1 MAETQADTAAP
12 PDRGNRLR
20 FISATTTTFKSAGPI
35 ARLRAG
41 WSRLR
46 YLLGRPLTP
55 YYLILGATLL
65 LVVLGLVMV
74 FSSSQI
80 LVMQRHL
87 PISFFFRKQL
97 LAVLLGVVPLVLLA
111 RAPVRLLR
119 ALVYP
124 LLIGVIVALVLVAIP
139 GIGVKVNGSRNWL
152 DLGFFQAQPSE
163 FAKLALLF
171 WGADL
176 LARKQRT
183 RMLEQWKHLLV
194 PLVPGTLLLMMLIM
208 LGGDMGT
215 TMILIAMLFGLL
227 WMVGAP
233 FRLFGAALGIAVVTC
248 TALIITVPHRL
259 GRIGCIGVTK
269 PDPNLDCFQALH
281 GLYAF
286 ANGGLFGSG
295 LGAGLEKW
303 GQLPEA
309 HTDFIFAATGEELG
323 LVGTLSV
330 IGLFAALGYAGIR
343 VALGTKDPFVRYVAG
358 AATTWI
364 MAQAMINLGSV
375 LGLLPIAG
383 VPLPLFSYGGSA
395 MLSAMCAIGVLLG
408 FARNSPAA
416 RAALAARPPRST
428 RSANSRFRL
437 ARVLPRR
444 RTTAR
449 PAERPVRRE
458 R

>member
-1 MAETQADTAAP
+1 MAGEGKAATAAP
-12 PDRGNRLR
+12 PERTGSRLR
-20 FISATTTTFKSAGPI
+20 LISATTTTFKSAGPI
-35 ARLRAG
+35 ARLRAF
-41 WSRLR
+41 RDRAR
-46 YLLGRPLTP
+46 YTLGRPLTP
-55 YYLILGATLL
+55 YYLILGSTLL

-87 PISFFFRKQL
+87 PITFFFRKQL
-97 LAVLLGVVPLVLLA
+97 VAALLGLTLMVTLA
-111 RAPVRLLR
+111 RTPVRIQR

-124 LLIGVIVALVLVAIP
+124 ILIGVIGALMLVAIP
-139 GIGVKVNGSRNWL
+139 GIGMEVNGNRNWIN
-152 DLGFFQAQPSE
+152 LGFFQVQPSE
-163 FAKLALLF
+163 FAKLALVL

-176 LARKQRT
+176 LARKQKGK
-183 RMLEQWKHLLV
+183 LLDQWKHLLV
-194 PLVPGTLLLMMLIM
+194 PLVPGTVLLMLLIM

-215 TMILIAMLFGLL
+215 TMVLIAMLFGLL

-233 FRLFGAALGIAVVTC
+233 LRLFGATVGIAVVAC
-248 TALIITVPHRL
+248 TALVITVPHRL
-259 GRIGCIGVTK
+259 DRLGCVGVTK
-269 PDPNLDCFQALH
+269 PGPNLDCFQALH

-286 ANGGLFGSG
+286 AAGGPFGSG
-295 LGAGLEKW
+295 LGAGVEKW

-330 IGLFAALGYAGIR
+330 LGLFAALGYAGIR
-343 VALGTKDPFVRYVAG
+343 VAIGTKDPFVRYAAG

-364 MAQAMINLGSV
+364 MAQAMINLGSA

-395 MLSAMCAIGVLLG
+395 MLSAMCAIGVLLC
-408 FARNSPAA
+408 FARTTPGAK
-416 RAALAARPPRST
+416 AALAARSK
-428 RSANSRFRL
+428 NSRSRGLL

-449 PAERPVRRE
+449 PAPRPARRE

>member
-1 MAETQADTAAP
+1 MAGEGKAGTAAP
-12 PDRGNRLR
+12 PERSSRLQL
-20 FISATTTTFKSAGPI
+20 ISATTTTFKSAGPVTR
-35 ARLRAG
+35 ARALRA
-41 WSRLR
+41 RFR
-46 YLLGRPLTP
+46 YLLDRPLTP
-55 YYLILGATLL
+55 YYLILGATLF

-87 PISFFFRKQL
+87 PITFFFRKQL
-97 LAVLLGVVPLVLLA
+97 VAVLLGAVLLVLFA
-111 RAPVRLLR
+111 RMPVRLQR

-124 LLIGVIVALVLVAIP
+124 LLCGVIGALVLVAIP
-139 GIGVKVNGSRNWL
+139 GIGMKVNGNRNWIN
-152 DLGFFQAQPSE
+152 LGFFQVQPSE
-163 FAKLALLF
+163 FAKLALVL

-176 LARKQRT
+176 LARKQKT
-183 RMLEQWKHLLV
+183 HMLDQWKHLLV
-194 PLVPGTLLLMMLIM
+194 PLVPGTVVLMMLIM

-233 FRLFGAALGIAVVTC
+233 LRLFGATLGIAVVAC

-259 GRIGCIGVTK
+259 DRLACIGVTK
-269 PDPNLDCFQALH
+269 PDPNLNCFQALH

-286 ANGGLFGSG
+286 AAGGPFGSG
-295 LGAGLEKW
+295 LGAGVEKW

-330 IGLFAALGYAGIR
+330 LGLFAALGYAGIR
-343 VALGTKDPFVRYVAG
+343 VAIGTKDPFVRYAAG
-358 AATTWI
+358 AVTTWI
-364 MAQAMINLGSV
+364 MAQAMVNLGSA

-395 MLSAMCAIGVLLG
+395 MLSAMCAIGVLLC
-408 FARNSPAA
+408 FARSSPAA
-416 RAALAARPPRST
+416 KAALAARS
-428 RSANSRFRL
+428 SNSRTRTRL

-449 PAERPVRRE
+449 PAPRPPRRE

>member
-1 MAETQADTAAP
+1 MSGEGKAGTAAP
-12 PDRGNRLR
+12 PERGSARLQL
-20 FISATTTTFKSAGPI
+20 ISATTTTFKAATPVT
-35 ARLRAG
+35 RLRA
-41 WSRLR
+41 LR
-46 YLLGRPLTP
+46 ARVRWMLERPLTP
-55 YYLILGATLL
+55 YYLILGSTML

-80 LVMQRHL
+80 LVMEHHL
-87 PISFFFRKQL
+87 PITFFFRKQL
-97 LAVLLGVVPLVLLA
+97 VATMLGTVMLVLLA
-111 RAPVRLLR
+111 RTPVKALRLL
-119 ALVYP
+119 AYP
-124 LLIGVIVALVLVAIP
+124 LLLAVIAGMLLVAIP
-139 GIGVKVNGSRNWL
+139 GVGVMVNGNRNWL
-152 DLGFFQAQPSE
+152 SFGFFQVQPSE
-163 FAKLALLF
+163 FAKLALVL

-176 LARKQRT
+176 LARKHRT
-183 RMLEQWKHLLV
+183 HTLDQWKHLLV
-194 PLVPGTLLLMMLIM
+194 PLVPGTVLLMMLIM

-215 TMILIAMLFGLL
+215 TMVLVAMLFGLL

-233 FRLFGAALGIAVVTC
+233 LRLFAATLGIAVVAC

-259 GRIGCIGVTK
+259 DRLACIGVTK
-269 PDPNLDCFQALH
+269 PDPNINCFQALH

-286 ANGGLFGSG
+286 AAGGPFGSG
-295 LGAGLEKW
+295 LGAGVEKW

-330 IGLFAALGYAGIR
+330 LGLFAALGYAGIR
-343 VALGTKDPFVRYVAG
+343 VAIGTKDPFVRYAAG

-364 MAQAMINLGSV
+364 MAQAMVNLGSA

-395 MLSAMCAIGVLLG
+395 MLSALCAVGVLVS
-408 FARNSPAA
+408 FARSTPGAK
-416 RAALAARPPRST
+416 AALAARNPT
-428 RSANSRFRL
+428 RAGTFL
-437 ARVLPRR
+437 ARVVPRR

-449 PAERPVRRE
+449 KPAARPARRE

>member
-1 MAETQADTAAP
+1 M
-12 PDRGNRLR
+12 
-20 FISATTTTFKSAGPI
+20 
-35 ARLRAG
+35 ARLRAFRERFG
-41 WSRLR
+41 EALAK
-46 YLLGRPLTP
+46 PLTP
-55 YYLILGATLL
+55 YYLIVGSALL

-74 FSSSQI
+74 FSASQNTA
-80 LVMQRHL
+80 RDNGL
-87 PISFFFRKQL
+87 PIAFFLRKQMIAML
-97 LAVLLGVVPLVLLA
+97 LGAVLAVVLA
-111 RAPVRLLR
+111 RLPLRLHR

-124 LLIGVIVALVLVAIP
+124 LLLGVVAGLLLVAVP
-139 GIGVKVNGSRNWL
+139 GIGYQVNGNRNWISFGL
-152 DLGFFQAQPSE
+152 FQVQPSE
-163 FAKLALLF
+163 FAKLALVY

-176 LARKQRT
+176 LARKQKART
-183 RMLEQWKHLLV
+183 LDQWKHLLV
-194 PLVPGTLLLMMLIM
+194 PLVPGTVLLMLLIM

-215 TMILIAMLFGLL
+215 TMVLVAMLFGLL

-233 FRLFGAALGIAVVTC
+233 LRLFGATLGIAVVAC

-259 GRIGCIGVTK
+259 DRLACVGVTR
-269 PDPNLDCFQALH
+269 PDPNLNCFQALH

-286 ANGGLFGSG
+286 AAGGPFGSG
-295 LGAGLEKW
+295 LGAGVEKW

-330 IGLFAALGYAGIR
+330 LALFAALGYAGIR
-343 VALGTKDPFVRYVAG
+343 VALGTKDLFVRYAAG

-364 MAQAMINLGSV
+364 MAQAVVNLGSA

-395 MLSAMCAIGVLLG
+395 MLSAMCAVGVLIG
-408 FARNSPAA
+408 FARSSPAA
-416 RAALAARPPRST
+416 KAALAARSH
-428 RSANSRFRL
+428 NSRLRPRL

-449 PAERPVRRE
+449 TAPRPPRRE

>member
-1 MAETQADTAAP
+1 M
-12 PDRGNRLR
+12 
-20 FISATTTTFKSAGPI
+20 
-35 ARLRAG
+35 ARLAALRA
-41 WSRLR
+41 RIR
-46 YLLGRPLTP
+46 YLLERPLTP

-74 FSSSQI
+74 FSASQI

-87 PISFFFRKQL
+87 PITFFFRKQL
-97 LAVLLGVVPLVLLA
+97 VAALLGGAMMLVLS
-111 RAPVRLLR
+111 RMPTRVLR
-119 ALVYP
+119 VLVYP
-124 LLIGVIVALVLVAIP
+124 LLCVVVGALVLVAIP
-139 GIGVKVNGSRNWL
+139 GIGQQVNGNRNWIN
-152 DLGFFQAQPSE
+152 LGFFQIQPSE
-163 FAKLALLF
+163 FAKFGLVL

-176 LARKQRT
+176 LARKQKT
-183 RMLEQWKHLLV
+183 HMLDQWKHLLV
-194 PLVPGTLLLMMLIM
+194 PLVPGTLLMLMLIM

-233 FRLFGAALGIAVVTC
+233 LRLFGATLGVAVAAC

-259 GRIGCIGVTK
+259 DRLACIGVTK
-269 PDPNLDCFQALH
+269 PDPNLNCFQALH

-286 ANGGLFGSG
+286 AAGGPFGSG
-295 LGAGLEKW
+295 LGAGTEKW

-330 IGLFAALGYAGIR
+330 LGLFAALGYAGIR
-343 VALGTKDPFVRYVAG
+343 VAIGTKDPFVRYAAG

-364 MAQAMINLGSV
+364 MAQAMINLGSA

-395 MLSAMCAIGVLLG
+395 MLSALCAIGVLLC
-408 FARNSPAA
+408 FARSTPGAKK
-416 RAALAARPPRST
+416 ALAARSK
-428 RSANSRFRL
+428 NSRVRTGL
-437 ARVLPRR
+437 SRVLPRR

-449 PAERPVRRE
+449 PAPRPARRE

>member
-1 MAETQADTAAP
+1 MP
-12 PDRGNRLR
+12 PQGKLQV
-20 FISATTTTFKSAGPI
+20 ISATTTVFKSEGPLG
-35 ARLRAG
+35 RLKALRGRA
-41 WSRLR
+41 R
-46 YLLGRPLTP
+46 YLLARPLTP
-55 YYLILGATLL
+55 YYLILGSAML

-87 PISFFFRKQL
+87 PITFFFRKQL
-97 LAVLLGVVPLVLLA
+97 IAVLLGGALLMVLA
-111 RAPVRLLR
+111 RMPLKLMR

-124 LLIGVIVALVLVAIP
+124 LLCAVVGALLLVAIP
-139 GIGVKVNGSRNWL
+139 GIGMEVNGNRNWIN
-152 DLGFFQAQPSE
+152 LGFFQVQPSE
-163 FAKLALLF
+163 FAKLALVL

-176 LARKQRT
+176 LARKQRG
-183 RMLEQWKHLLV
+183 RLLDQWKHLLV
-194 PLVPGTLLLMMLIM
+194 PLVPGTLLLLMLIM
-208 LGGDMGT
+208 IGGDMGT

-233 FRLFGAALGIAVVTC
+233 LRLFGATLGIAVVSC

-259 GRIGCIGVTK
+259 DRLACIGVTK
-269 PDPNLDCFQALH
+269 PDPALNCFQALH
-281 GLYAF
+281 GLYAL
-286 ANGGLFGSG
+286 AAGGLFGSG
-295 LGAGLEKW
+295 LGAGVEKW

-330 IGLFAALGYAGIR
+330 LGLFAALGYAGIR
-343 VALGTKDPFVRYVAG
+343 VAIGTKDPFVRYAAG

-364 MAQAMINLGSV
+364 MAQAMINLGSA

-395 MLSAMCAIGVLLG
+395 MLSALCAIGVLLC
-408 FARNSPAA
+408 FARSSPGA
-416 RAALAARPPRST
+416 RAALAARSN
-428 RSANSRFRL
+428 NSRIRTRL

-449 PAERPVRRE
+449 PAPRPARRE

>member
-1 MAETQADTAAP
+1 MAGQGKGGTTAP
-12 PDRGNRLR
+12 SERGGSPLKL
-20 FISATTTTFKSAGPI
+20 ISATTTTFKSAGPV
-35 ARLRAG
+35 ARLQAFRG
-41 WSRLR
+41 RVR
-46 YLLGRPLTP
+46 YALDRPLTP
-55 YYLILGATLL
+55 YYLILGSVLL
-65 LVVLGLVMV
+65 LLVLGLVMV

-80 LVMQRHL
+80 LAMNQHRSAL
-87 PISFFFRKQL
+87 FYFRKQSVAAML
-97 LAVLLGVVPLVLLA
+97 GTVLLVALARTPLAVL
-111 RAPVRLLR
+111 RI
-119 ALVYP
+119 LVYP
-124 LLIGVIVALVLVAIP
+124 LLCLVIGALVLVAIP
-139 GIGVKVNGSRNWL
+139 GVGMQINGNRNWL
-152 DLGFFQAQPSE
+152 DFGFFQVQPSE
-163 FAKLALLF
+163 FAKLALVL

-183 RMLEQWKHLLV
+183 GMLEQWKHLLI
-194 PLVPGTLLLMMLIM
+194 PLVPGALLLLMLIM

-215 TMILIAMLFGLL
+215 SMILVAMLFGLL

-233 FRLFGAALGIAVVTC
+233 LRLFVATVGVAVAAC
-248 TALIITVPHRL
+248 TALVVTVPHRAERL
-259 GRIGCIGVTK
+259 GCIGVTR
-269 PDPNLDCFQALH
+269 LDANGACFQALH
-281 GLYAF
+281 GVYSF
-286 ANGGLFGSG
+286 ALGGPFGSG
-295 LGAGLEKW
+295 LGAGVEKW

-343 VALGTKDPFVRYVAG
+343 VAIGTKDPFVRYAAG

-364 MAQAMINLGSV
+364 MAQAMVNLGSA

-395 MLSAMCAIGVLLG
+395 MLSAMCAVGVLLC
-408 FARNSPAA
+408 FARSTPGA
-416 RAALAARPPRST
+416 RTALAART
-428 RSANSRFRL
+428 TNSRNRTRL

-449 PAERPVRRE
+449 PAPGPARRE

>member
-1 MAETQADTAAP
+1 MAGEGRAGTAAP
-12 PDRGNRLR
+12 PVRTGSRLR
-20 FISATTTTFKSAGPI
+20 LISATTTTFKSAGPI
-35 ARLRAG
+35 ARLRAF
-41 WSRLR
+41 RDRFR
-46 YLLGRPLTP
+46 YTMGRPLTP
-55 YYLILGATLL
+55 YYLILGSTLL
-65 LVVLGLVMV
+65 LMVLGLVMV

-87 PISFFFRKQL
+87 PITFFFRKQL
-97 LAVLLGVVPLVLLA
+97 IAALLGVVLAVLLA
-111 RAPVRLLR
+111 RMPAKLQRR
-119 ALVYP
+119 LVYP
-124 LLIGVIVALVLVAIP
+124 LLICVIGALVLVAIP
-139 GIGVKVNGSRNWL
+139 GIGMEVNGNRNWIN
-152 DLGFFQAQPSE
+152 LGFFQIQPSE
-163 FAKLALLF
+163 FAKLALVL

-176 LARKQRT
+176 LARKQKGK
-183 RMLEQWKHLLV
+183 LLDQWKHLLV
-194 PLVPGTLLLMMLIM
+194 PLVPGTVLLMLLIM

-233 FRLFGAALGIAVVTC
+233 LRLFGATLGIAVVAC
-248 TALIITVPHRL
+248 TALVITVPHRL
-259 GRIGCIGVTK
+259 DRLACVGVTSPP
-269 PDPNLDCFQALH
+269 PDSNVDCYQALH

-286 ANGGLFGSG
+286 AAGGPFGSG
-295 LGAGLEKW
+295 LGAGVEKW

-330 IGLFAALGYAGIR
+330 LGLFAALGYAGIR
-343 VALGTKDPFVRYVAG
+343 VALGTKDPFVRYAAG

-364 MAQAMINLGSV
+364 MAQAMINLGSA

-395 MLSAMCAIGVLLG
+395 MLSAMCAIGVLLC
-408 FARNSPAA
+408 FARNTPGAK
-416 RAALAARPPRST
+416 AALAARSK
-428 RSANSRFRL
+428 NSRSRALL

-449 PAERPVRRE
+449 PAPRPARRE

>member
-1 MAETQADTAAP
+1 M
-12 PDRGNRLR
+12 
-20 FISATTTTFKSAGPI
+20 
-35 ARLRAG
+35 ARLRAF
-41 WSRLR
+41 RERAR
-46 YLLGRPLTP
+46 YTLNRPLTP

-65 LVVLGLVMV
+65 LLVLGLVMV

-87 PISFFFRKQL
+87 PITFFFRKQL
-97 LAVLLGVVPLVLLA
+97 IAALLGLVLMVVLA
-111 RAPVRLLR
+111 RTPPRIQR

-124 LLIGVIVALVLVAIP
+124 LLAGVIGALVLVAIP
-139 GIGVKVNGSRNWL
+139 GIGMEVNGNRNWIN
-152 DLGFFQAQPSE
+152 LGFFQVQPSE
-163 FAKLALLF
+163 FAKLALLL

-176 LARKQRT
+176 LARKQKGR
-183 RMLEQWKHLLV
+183 LLDQWKHLLV
-194 PLVPGTLLLMMLIM
+194 PLVPGTVLLMLLIM

-233 FRLFGAALGIAVVTC
+233 LRLFGATLGIAAVAC
-248 TALIITVPHRL
+248 TALVITVPHRL
-259 GRIGCIGVTK
+259 DRLACVGVTSAG
-269 PDPNLDCFQALH
+269 PNVDCYQALH

-286 ANGGLFGSG
+286 AAGGPFGSG
-295 LGAGLEKW
+295 LGAGVEKW

-330 IGLFAALGYAGIR
+330 LGLFAALGYAGIR
-343 VALGTKDPFVRYVAG
+343 VAIGTKDPFVRYAAG

-364 MAQAMINLGSV
+364 MAQAMINLGSA

-395 MLSAMCAIGVLLG
+395 MLSAMCAIGVLLC
-408 FARNSPAA
+408 FARNSPGAK
-416 RAALAARPPRST
+416 AALAARSK
-428 RSANSRFRL
+428 NSRSRGLL

-449 PAERPVRRE
+449 PAPRPARRE